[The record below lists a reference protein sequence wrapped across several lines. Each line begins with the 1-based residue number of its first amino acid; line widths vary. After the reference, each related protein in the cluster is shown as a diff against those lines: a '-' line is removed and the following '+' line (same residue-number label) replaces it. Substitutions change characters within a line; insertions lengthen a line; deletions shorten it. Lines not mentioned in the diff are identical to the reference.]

1 MPLPFKASLLTF
13 VDPFRPIFLVN
24 AHVLLSEESSNKTS
38 MQIKLVE
45 ETLS

>member
-24 AHVLLSEESSNKTS
+24 AMFFCQESSNKTS